1 MAKKPIEEPLEPQ
14 RLYLLTPQLS
24 EAESFLPQLEA
35 ALSAGDVA
43 CVLLRCATPDEG
55 TIKKLVKTLLPAVQK
70 RDAALLV
77 EGDPAIAT
85 RSGADGVHLRVTS
98 ESDEEKLEDAIERLK
113 PDRIVGTG
121 GVKTKHDSM
130 TIGEMYVD
138 YIMFGDPAP
147 DGWVPALEQV
157 IERASWW
164 TEIFTIP
171 CVAFAPRLEV
181 IAALAQAGADFIALG
196 DAIWSDAR
204 GPAAATRDA
213 QAALVR

>member
-1 MAKKPIEEPLEPQ
+1 MAKKPVEEPLEPQ

-24 EAESFLPQLEA
+24 EADSFLPQLEA

-43 CVLLRCATPDEG
+43 CVLLRSASPDEG
-55 TIKKLVKTLLPAVQK
+55 TIKKLVKALLPVVQK
-70 RDAALLV
+70 HDAALLV
-77 EGDPAIAT
+77 EGDPAVAT

-98 ESDEEKLEDAIERLK
+98 ESDEEKVEDAIERLK

-121 GVKTKHDSM
+121 GIKTKHDSM
-130 TIGEMYVD
+130 TIGEMDVD

-147 DGWVPALEQV
+147 DGWVPPLEQV
-157 IERASWW
+157 SERASWW

-171 CVAFAPRLEV
+171 CVAFAPRLEDV
-181 IAALAQAGADFIALG
+181 ATLAQAGADFIALG
-196 DAIWSDAR
+196 DVIWSDTR